1 MDPTGPARATKRW
14 PTLVEVLEEA
24 EWSVMWEYGRDVGDL
39 GSGKRKGESLSD
51 VRYVSPLA
59 QEEVH

>member
-24 EWSVMWEYGRDVGDL
+24 EWSGMWEYGRDVGDF